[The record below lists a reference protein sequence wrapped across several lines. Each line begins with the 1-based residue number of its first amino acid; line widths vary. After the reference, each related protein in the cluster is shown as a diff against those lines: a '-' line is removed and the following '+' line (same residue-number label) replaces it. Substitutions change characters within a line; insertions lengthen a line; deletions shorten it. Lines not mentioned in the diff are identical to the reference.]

1 MNLPLPVNDTVGP
14 SVPMKYGANGK
25 TAKNNVYSPIFV
37 NFSQKS
43 TKIIKGM
50 YDPKLIKSGSKIQGS
65 RQQYQILFTIIP
77 ILQIQNG

>member
-1 MNLPLPVNDTVGP
+1 VG
-14 SVPMKYGANGK
+14 SSAAFGGK
-25 TAKNNVYSPIFV
+25 KK
-37 NFSQKS
+37 KS
-43 TKIIKGM
+43 TKSIKGM